1 MYILASRNGEIM
13 KIKDLQEI
21 IANLDPELVLVCS
34 TEDEKFLSG
43 NEIFKLF
50 EIDSVSV
57 SEAERFRDNNREPM
71 LKFGKS
77 EGSHPIGI
85 INLISDF

>member
-1 MYILASRNGEIM
+1 M
-13 KIKDLQEI
+13 KVKDLQKML
-21 IANLDPELVLVCS
+21 ANLDPELFLVCS

-50 EIDSVSV
+50 EIDSITA
-57 SEAERFRDNNREPM
+57 SEAEMFRDDNRVPR

-77 EGSHPIGI
+77 EGSQPIGI

>member
-1 MYILASRNGEIM
+1 M
-13 KIKDLQEI
+13 KVKDLQKML
-21 IANLDPELVLVCS
+21 ANLDPELVLVCS

-50 EIDSVSV
+50 EIDGISA
-57 SEAERFRDNNREPM
+57 SEAEKFRENNREPT
-71 LKFGKS
+71 LKLGKS